1 MNGFIIY
8 RSRYGATRQ
17 YAAWLSA
24 ELQIPAIPQEQA
36 TPEIIADAGFLIL
49 GSSIYIGKLLM
60 RKWLKQHAAQLQKK
74 RLFIFLVTA
83 TKKDKRD
90 KLRSYVQQNVPAC
103 FEDNCRYYF
112 FPGKIIYDQLSL
124 ADKLKV
130 RIGKWIASLR
140 NKQLDISDFNDV
152 NPSHISG
159 LVNDVQLLCAAASP
173 AADLHHA
180 G

>member
-24 ELQIPAIPQEQA
+24 ELKIPAIPQEQV

-60 RKWLKQHAAQLQKK
+60 RKWLKQHAAQLEKK

-83 TKKDKRD
+83 TKKDKRE
-90 KLRSYVQQNVPAC
+90 KLASYVQQNIPAC

-112 FPGKIIYDQLSL
+112 FPGKIIYDQLSPV
-124 ADKLKV
+124 DKFKV
-130 RIGKWIASLR
+130 RAGKWIAKLR

-152 NPSHISG
+152 SPSHISG
-159 LVNDVQLLCAAASP
+159 LLNDVQLLYAGSSP
-173 AADLHHA
+173 TA
-180 G
+180 

>member
-24 ELQIPAIPQEQA
+24 ELKIPAIPQEQA
-36 TPEIIADAGFLIL
+36 TPEIIANAGFLIL

-60 RKWLKQHAAQLQKK
+60 RNWLKQHAAQLQKK

-83 TKKDKRD
+83 TKKDKQE
-90 KLRSYVQQNVPAC
+90 KLRSYVQQNIPAC

-124 ADKLKV
+124 MDKLKV
-130 RIGKWIASLR
+130 KLGGQIAKLS
-140 NKQLDISDFNDV
+140 NKPLNISDFNDV
-152 NPSHISG
+152 NRSHIGG
-159 LVNDVQLLCAAASP
+159 LLSDMRLLYAMDNPVNQKVI
-173 AADLHHA
+173 
-180 G
+180 